1 MRAESNRVWSA
12 VLEIAQ
18 TVHREQGAQPMSDLG
33 FTHVALSVRNLDDSI
48 AFYARYAS
56 MRVVHRRTDAD
67 EGIPVA
73 WMTDGTRPFVIVLAE
88 WPEQKDAALGPF
100 GHLGVG
106 CPSREEVDR
115 LCAAARAEGRL
126 KSGPTDSGH
135 PVGYWAYIADPDGN
149 NLEVSFGQDI
159 RFTVERE
166 MAKPGR

>member
-1 MRAESNRVWSA
+1 
-12 VLEIAQ
+12 
-18 TVHREQGAQPMSDLG
+18 MSDLG
-33 FTHVALSVRNLDDSI
+33 FTHVALSVRNLADSI
-48 AFYARYAS
+48 AFYTKYAR
-56 MRVVHRRTDAD
+56 MRGVHRRTDAG

-73 WMTDGTRPFVIVLAE
+73 WMTDGTRPFVIVLAQ
-88 WPEQKDAALGPF
+88 WPDQKDAALGPF

-106 CPSREEVDR
+106 CTSREEVDE
-115 LCAAARAEGRL
+115 LCEAARAEGRL

-166 MAKPGR
+166 MPKSGR